1 MELFYLDHKAQTESR
16 QRPVFTDIESF
27 KMQSCQINRKFTI
40 AFLCSAIP
48 DLLNLSATSLSF
60 YHENKAHFHMK
71 RSKYEDAD
79 AWSNAFGHVP
89 QALFKIKVFKS
100 NGTGPKGAAFQK

>member
-89 QALFKIKVFKS
+89 QALFKIKVNS
-100 NGTGPKGAAFQK
+100 NDTDQKGAAFQK